1 MSKVLLI
8 ISIVATSMILLI
20 NFDAKR
26 LILGSKITQAGS
38 TDQILEN
45 FNARWNRLLSE
56 HVDVE
61 GNVDYE
67 GLVLKSDQI
76 IDILNSLG
84 MLKINSL
91 KGNQKL
97 AAHINFY
104 NFLTIAGIL
113 HFYPLNSIRDKVS
126 KFGFNFWK
134 DLHFQFF
141 DTTLSLDQ
149 IEHEILRSMNE
160 PRIHFAIVCASI
172 SCPKLLNKAY
182 EAETLDAQLTL
193 QSKHFFRQSKHIQWD
208 HTRKSVRLSG
218 IMYWF
223 REDFGASDQNILNF
237 IWPYLNDPL
246 QRKIKDISEY
256 EIGAALKYDWG
267 LNEQEGSQIKRLN
280 R

>member
-1 MSKVLLI
+1 
-8 ISIVATSMILLI
+8 
-20 NFDAKR
+20 
-26 LILGSKITQAGS
+26 
-38 TDQILEN
+38 
-45 FNARWNRLLSE
+45 
-56 HVDVE
+56 
-61 GNVDYE
+61 
-67 GLVLKSDQI
+67 
-76 IDILNSLG
+76 
-84 MLKINSL
+84 
-91 KGNQKL
+91 
-97 AAHINFY
+97 
-104 NFLTIAGIL
+104 
-113 HFYPLNSIRDKVS
+113 
-126 KFGFNFWK
+126 
-134 DLHFQFF
+134 
-141 DTTLSLDQ
+141 
-149 IEHEILRSMNE
+149 MNE